1 MHRTSAAGALTS
13 LLLATAAL
21 LVTPPANA
29 TVTYVPKAVNGQS
42 VTLTVKTAVERL
54 KVANENRYGY
64 DRTLFK
70 HWIDVDRDCQDTRA
84 EVLKSESTAPTN
96 GGCTVRWGRWVSAY
110 DGLVLKYASDVDI
123 DHLVPLAEA
132 WDSGARTWSNAR
144 REAYANDLTDP
155 RTLIAVSA
163 SSNRSKGDQD
173 PAEWTPARNVCSY
186 VKQWV
191 VVKTRWSLAVN
202 ETERAFLWRAAD
214 HCPRMTFTTHK
225 AVVTLVRYG
234 TSTSSGGSTGGTGGT
249 GSGGSGL
256 DPRFSTCTE
265 AKSHGYGPYVQ
276 GVDPEYAWYED
287 RDHDGVVCE

>member
-1 MHRTSAAGALTS
+1 MHRISATGALAT
-13 LLLATAAL
+13 LLVAAAAL
-21 LVTPPANA
+21 VVPQPAGA
-29 TVTYVPKAVNGQS
+29 TVTYVPKAVNGQA

-84 EVLKSESTAPTN
+84 EVLKAESTVATN
-96 GGCTVRWGRWVSAY
+96 GGCTVKWGRWVSAY
-110 DGLVLKYASDVDI
+110 DGLVLKYASGLDI

-173 PAEWTPARNVCSY
+173 PAGWTPSRNVCNY
-186 VKQWV
+186 VRQWV
-191 VVKTRWSLAVN
+191 IVKTRWSLAVD
-202 ETERAFLWRAAD
+202 EPERFFLWRAAD
-214 HCPRMTFTTHK
+214 RCPRATFTTHR
-225 AVVTLVRYG
+225 AVVTLIRYG
-234 TSTSSGGSTGGTGGT
+234 TSSSGGATG
-249 GSGGSGL
+249 GGSGL

-265 AKSHGYGPYVQ
+265 AKSHGYGPYVD